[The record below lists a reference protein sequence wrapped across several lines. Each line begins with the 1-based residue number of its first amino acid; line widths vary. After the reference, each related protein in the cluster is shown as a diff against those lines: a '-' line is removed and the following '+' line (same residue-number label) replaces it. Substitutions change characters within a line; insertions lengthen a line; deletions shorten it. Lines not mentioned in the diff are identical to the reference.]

1 MAATTADELYENA
14 ACGLLTTDAEGMVQR
29 VNRTLLDGMG
39 LAGEEVERHR
49 FDSLLT
55 AAGRLFAETRFLP
68 VLRLEGRGDELA
80 LELRRADGGTLP
92 ALVNAIGTGTDGP
105 VHVAIFEAPQRRDYE
120 RELLQARR
128 GAERSEA
135 GVRVLQATATS
146 FADTSTREAVAEALA
161 DAAGSAFD
169 AADCAVLLIED
180 RELRIG
186 GGRYPLGDEALLE

>member
-92 ALVNAIGTGTDGP
+92 ALVNAVGTGTDGP
-105 VHVAIFEAPQRRDYE
+105 VPVAIFEAPQRRDYE

-128 GAERSEA
+128 GAGSGGPAAARSGPGRA
-135 GVRVLQATATS
+135 CGCSRRRRPPS
-146 FADTSTREAVAEALA
+146 PTRARARRSPRRSPTLR
-161 DAAGSAFD
+161 AAPS
-169 AADCAVLLIED
+169 
-180 RELRIG
+180 
-186 GGRYPLGDEALLE
+186 